1 MSLRDRINA
10 DFKTAWLKH
19 DDTAKN
25 TLSGLKSAIK
35 YKEVAKSADY
45 QLNDA
50 EIEDV
55 VRHEVKSRN
64 DSIAIYQ
71 KAGDDERTKQETAE
85 RDILMAYLPKQL
97 SADELAA
104 KVADVIKANNFEQK
118 DFGKIMSV
126 AKKEIGNAADGAS
139 IAKAVKE
146 YFK

>member
-104 KVADVIKANNFEQK
+104 KVANVIKANNFEQK
-118 DFGKIMSV
+118 DFGKIMSA